1 MNERPTPGGDRP
13 IERLLARPL
22 GEAALDRNTESVARR
37 PAAADAAGETL
48 IFFSRSGELFA
59 LPAVSALR
67 AFAPLPVHRVPH
79 RPGPLFRGVASE
91 RGELRLVGSL
101 EAALDLAP
109 SGSAPAAALPSSG
122 TRAGSPAVDPT
133 DHGAASSTSRR
144 MLLIDAD
151 GESWLI
157 EVDAVV
163 GVRRSRRETWVDPP
177 ATVSQG
183 RRRLTSHVVPLG
195 LKRVALL
202 DPARL
207 VAIFRESLS

>member
-1 MNERPTPGGDRP
+1 VSEHHPTGVDRP

-22 GEAALDRNTESVARR
+22 GDAALDRNTETVARR
-37 PAAADAAGETL
+37 PAAADVSGETL
-48 IFFSRSGELFA
+48 IFFSRCGELFA

-67 AFAPLPVHRVPH
+67 AFPPLPVHRVPH

-91 RGELRLVGSL
+91 RGELRLVGNL

-109 SGSAPAAALPSSG
+109 ESPESIAATAPSTGGASPSN
-122 TRAGSPAVDPT
+122 R
-133 DHGAASSTSRR
+133 STARR
-144 MLLIDAD
+144 MLLVDAD

-157 EVDAVV
+157 EVDAVI
-163 GVRRSRRETWVDPP
+163 GVRRSPRETWTEPP

-183 RRRLTSHVVPLG
+183 RRRLTSHLVPLG

-207 VAIFRESLS
+207 VTIFREAIS

>member
-1 MNERPTPGGDRP
+1 MSERHPDGVDRP

-22 GEAALDRNTESVARR
+22 GDAALDRNTETVARR
-37 PAAADAAGETL
+37 PAAADVSGETL
-48 IFFSRSGELFA
+48 IFFSRGGELFA
-59 LPAVSALR
+59 LPAASSLR
-67 AFAPLPVHRVPH
+67 AFPPLPVHRVPH

-109 SGSAPAAALPSSG
+109 EPVESSDAVPPSS
-122 TRAGSPAVDPT
+122 R
-133 DHGAASSTSRR
+133 STTRR
-144 MLLIDAD
+144 MLLVDSE

-157 EVDAVV
+157 EVDAVI
-163 GVRRSRRETWVDPP
+163 GVRRSQRETWAEPP

-183 RRRLTSHVVPLG
+183 RRRMTSHLVPLG

-207 VAIFRESLS
+207 VAIFREAIS